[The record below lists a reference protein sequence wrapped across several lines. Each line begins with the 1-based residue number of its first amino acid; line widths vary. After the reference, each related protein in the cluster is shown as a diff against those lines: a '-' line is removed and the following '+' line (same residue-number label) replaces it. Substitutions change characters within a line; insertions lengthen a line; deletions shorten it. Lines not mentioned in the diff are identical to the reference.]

1 VAKVEDSEFLA
12 RKGLPMVSMDPAIER
27 GAARVVGGG
36 SPPRIA
42 PLRVRLPI
50 SGIGAVRALIV
61 PLLLLAM
68 WQLAVNQE
76 FYSRGQ
82 LPAPL
87 DVIAAGRELQ
97 DIGLLV
103 PNVLA
108 SVERVSIGWGV
119 GAAIAIILGLAV
131 GFSRP
136 VESLLDPTLN
146 ALRAVPSLA
155 WVPLFVLWLGIGETP
170 KLTLIALGAFFPVY
184 TNLVSGVR
192 QIDRKLIEVGHAYG
206 LRGWHLMR
214 EILLPAAFPS
224 LATGLRMGLAQA
236 WLFLVAA
243 ELIAASRGLGFLLI
257 DGQNSGRA
265 DIILLSIL
273 LLALLGKGTDWLLA
287 RGERRLLRWSDTFRG
302 TA

>member
-1 VAKVEDSEFLA
+1 
-12 RKGLPMVSMDPAIER
+12 MVSMDPAIER
-27 GAARVVGGG
+27 GAVRVAGGAS
-36 SPPRIA
+36 SPRLAPRG
-42 PLRVRLPI
+42 RLPI
-50 SGIGAVRALIV
+50 SGVGAARSLIV
-61 PLLLLAM
+61 PLLILAL
-68 WQLAVNQE
+68 WQLAVNQGV
-76 FYSRGQ
+76 YSRGQ

-97 DIGLLV
+97 DIGLLG

-108 SVERVSIGWGV
+108 SVKRVAIGWGV
-119 GAAIAIILGLAV
+119 GSAIAIVLGLAI

-136 VESLLDPTLN
+136 VEALLAPTLN
-146 ALRAVPSLA
+146 AIRAVPSLA
-155 WVPLFVLWLGIGETP
+155 WVPLFVLWLGIGEAP

-206 LRGWHLMR
+206 LRGWSLTR
-214 EILLPAAFPS
+214 EILMPAAFPS
-224 LATGLRMGLAQA
+224 LATGLRLGLAQA
-236 WLFLVAA
+236 WMFLVAA

-257 DGQNSGRA
+257 DGQNNGRA
-265 DIILLSIL
+265 DIILLSIT

-287 RGERRLLRWSDTFRG
+287 RGEHRLLRWSDTFRG

>member
-1 VAKVEDSEFLA
+1 
-12 RKGLPMVSMDPAIER
+12 MVSMDPAIER

-61 PLLLLAM
+61 PLLILAM

-119 GAAIAIILGLAV
+119 GAAVAIILGLAV

-184 TNLVSGVR
+184 TNLVSGIR
-192 QIDRKLIEVGHAYG
+192 QIDRKLVEVGHAYG
-206 LRGWHLMR
+206 LRGWSLMR

-243 ELIAASRGLGFLLI
+243 ELIASSIGLGFLLI
-257 DGQNSGRA
+257 DSQNTGRT
-265 DIILLSIL
+265 DIL
-273 LLALLGKGTDWLLA
+273 LLAIVLLAVLGKVTDGLLGLA
-287 RGERRLLRWSDTFRG
+287 ERRLLRRWT
-302 TA
+302 

>member
-1 VAKVEDSEFLA
+1 
-12 RKGLPMVSMDPAIER
+12 MVSMDPAIER
-27 GAARVVGGG
+27 GTARVASGESPGELA
-36 SPPRIA
+36 PPR
-42 PLRVRLPI
+42 VRPR
-50 SGIGAVRALIV
+50 STAIGAVRALIV
-61 PLLLLAM
+61 PLLILAL

-108 SVERVSIGWGV
+108 SVERVGIGWGV
-119 GAAIAIILGLAV
+119 GAAVAIILGLAV
-131 GFSRP
+131 GFSRL
-136 VESLLDPTLN
+136 VESLLGPTLD

-170 KLTLIALGAFFPVY
+170 KLTLIALGVFFPVY

-192 QIDRKLIEVGHAYG
+192 QIDRKLVEVGRAYG
-206 LRGWHLMR
+206 LRGWSLTR

-224 LATGLRMGLAQA
+224 LATGLR
-236 WLFLVAA
+236 
-243 ELIAASRGLGFLLI
+243 LG
-257 DGQNSGRA
+257 
-265 DIILLSIL
+265 
-273 LLALLGKGTDWLLA
+273 
-287 RGERRLLRWSDTFRG
+287 RLRPGSSWWRPS
-302 TA
+302 

>member
-1 VAKVEDSEFLA
+1 
-12 RKGLPMVSMDPAIER
+12 MDPAMER

-50 SGIGAVRALIV
+50 SGVGAVRALIV
-61 PLLLLAM
+61 PLLILAM

-108 SVERVSIGWGV
+108 SVERV
-119 GAAIAIILGLAV
+119 
-131 GFSRP
+131 R
-136 VESLLDPTLN
+136 SLLDPTLN

-184 TNLVSGVR
+184 TNLVSGIR

-206 LRGWHLMR
+206 LRGWNLMR

-265 DIILLSIL
+265 DIILLSIV

>member
-1 VAKVEDSEFLA
+1 
-12 RKGLPMVSMDPAIER
+12 M
-27 GAARVVGGG
+27 
-36 SPPRIA
+36 
-42 PLRVRLPI
+42 
-50 SGIGAVRALIV
+50 RALIV
-61 PLLLLAM
+61 PLLILAM
-68 WQLAVNQE
+68 WQLAVNWE

-119 GAAIAIILGLAV
+119 GAMAAIILGLAV

-136 VESLLDPTLN
+136 VESLLNPTLN

-184 TNLVSGVR
+184 TNLVSGIR

-206 LRGWHLMR
+206 LRGWSLMR

>member
-1 VAKVEDSEFLA
+1 
-12 RKGLPMVSMDPAIER
+12 MVSMDPAIER
-27 GAARVVGGG
+27 GSSRAASGE
-36 SPPRIA
+36 SAPRLA
-42 PLRVRLPI
+42 PSRVRIPSRWL
-50 SGIGAVRALIV
+50 GAVQALIV
-61 PLLLLAM
+61 PLLILAL
-68 WQLAVNQE
+68 WQLAVNRE

-87 DVIAAGRELQ
+87 DVLLAGRELQ
-97 DIGLLV
+97 DIGLLI

-108 SVERVSIGWGV
+108 SVQRVAIGWGV
-119 GAAIAIILGLAV
+119 GSVVAIILGLAV

-136 VESLLDPTLN
+136 VEGLLGPTLN

-155 WVPLFVLWLGIGETP
+155 WVPLFVLWLGIGEAP

-192 QIDRKLIEVGHAYG
+192 QIDRKLIEVGRAYG
-206 LRGWHLMR
+206 LRGWNLTWG
-214 EILLPAAFPS
+214 ILVPASFPS
-224 LATGLRMGLAQA
+224 LATGLRLGLAQA

-257 DGQNSGRA
+257 DAQNSGRA
-265 DIILLSIL
+265 DIILLSIM
-273 LLALLGKGTDWLLA
+273 LLAILGKGTDWLLA

>member
-1 VAKVEDSEFLA
+1 
-12 RKGLPMVSMDPAIER
+12 MVSMDPAIER

-61 PLLLLAM
+61 PLLILAM

-119 GAAIAIILGLAV
+119 GAAVAIILGLAV

-192 QIDRKLIEVGHAYG
+192 QIDRKLIEVSFGASPMPSQSTNSG
-206 LRGWHLMR
+206 TQASDGTARSALSVGPSRLSTGR
-214 EILLPAAFPS
+214 EKPTASPRTMAIAEPTPQPIATRFTLASTFGTRSPMSCSSRPAAMTS
-224 LATGLRMGLAQA
+224 
-236 WLFLVAA
+236 
-243 ELIAASRGLGFLLI
+243 
-257 DGQNSGRA
+257 SGA
-265 DIILLSIL
+265 GS
-273 LLALLGKGTDWLLA
+273 
-287 RGERRLLRWSDTFRG
+287 
-302 TA
+302 